1 MLRASTARSGNG
13 SSALEKG
20 HRVLAWEVPVA
31 DSAWGLGDHWGNV
44 TIIALFLPVPG
55 QLLLTSV
62 VGRCELA
69 VAVPVGTG
77 HWQVAVPC
85 LESRAAAGAAGR
97 FLHTLVL

>member
-1 MLRASTARSGNG
+1 M
-13 SSALEKG
+13 
-20 HRVLAWEVPVA
+20 A
-31 DSAWGLGDHWGNV
+31 DSAWGLGDHWGSV

-55 QLLLTSV
+55 QLLLPSV
-62 VGRCELA
+62 VGRCERA

>member
-1 MLRASTARSGNG
+1 MGQVLWKKATECWPGRSPWLTVPGGWETAGEMSQ
-13 SSALEKG
+13 L
-20 HRVLAWEVPVA
+20 
-31 DSAWGLGDHWGNV
+31 
-44 TIIALFLPVPG
+44 LPFFCLSPG